1 MKVNDVMLRGRFQSQ
16 DLWIKRNSKSESVK
30 TFSGW
35 DAKYSVSR
43 PELILD
49 FGILGGVEHL
59 PLEYIYQGVG
69 AVRFIWIR
77 LGIYTKPDVER
88 ENAALYQ
95 HIETLMTL

>member
-49 FGILGGVEHL
+49 FGIWVESSTY
-59 PLEYIYQGVG
+59 PLS
-69 AVRFIWIR
+69 
-77 LGIYTKPDVER
+77 IYTKG
-88 ENAALYQ
+88 
-95 HIETLMTL
+95 